1 MDFGKTGALHKKVT
15 TGPKH
20 DPIHRP
26 NNNIPHRFLYGVN
39 FFCIFGLV
47 NEGEAMIKKLL
58 ILLFVFI
65 TCRGYAQEPLMPVL
79 SEQDS
84 VSMETEHQIM
94 YHRLLSGTLHLGGL
108 MEPLTMPE
116 FNFNTPLTVGWN
128 FHLPENSF
136 HFHNFSRTFPGRV
149 GLGTSPFLRNETV
162 FSGSVYQLNDRFT
175 FGGYSF
181 GANSAF
187 SAPFPNQGMN
197 NFDVR
202 GSTIFMQYN
211 VSKNFKI
218 ETRVNV
224 TQGPGF

>member
-1 MDFGKTGALHKKVT
+1 MLCFTKTFHKVT
-15 TGPKH
+15 FF
-20 DPIHRP
+20 I
-26 NNNIPHRFLYGVN
+26 FLVSQRRGV
-39 FFCIFGLV
+39 
-47 NEGEAMIKKLL
+47 AMNGKLIVL
-58 ILLFVFI
+58 MFVFFI
-65 TCRGYAQEPLMPVL
+65 SWNAYSQEPLMPVL
-79 SEQDS
+79 PAQDS
-84 VSMETEHQIM
+84 VSMEAERQII

-108 MEPLTMPE
+108 MDPLTMPE

-128 FHLPENSF
+128 FHFPENSF
-136 HFHNFSRTFPGRV
+136 HFHTFGGALPGRF

-162 FSGSVYQLNDRFT
+162 FSGSAYQLNERVT

-187 SAPFPNQGMN
+187 TAPFPNQGMN

-202 GSTIFMQYN
+202 GSTIFLQYN